1 MIRATGLVFGA
12 AEEAELGV
20 ADGGAGSEARIGFGG
35 LFGETF
41 SSEAAFV
48 GGTAVATVAMLT
60 EVFVAVT
67 SFRGKDG

>member
-1 MIRATGLVFGA
+1 MVFGA

-20 ADGGAGSEARIGFGG
+20 ADGGVGGEARVGFGG

-41 SSEAAFV
+41 SGEAAVV
-48 GGTAVATVAMLT
+48 GFTAVAAVAMLT

-67 SFRGKDG
+67 SLRGKDG

>member
-1 MIRATGLVFGA
+1 MVFGA

-20 ADGGAGSEARIGFGG
+20 TDGGAGGEARVGFGG

-41 SSEAAFV
+41 SGEAAVAGF
-48 GGTAVATVAMLT
+48 TAVAAVAMLT

>member
-1 MIRATGLVFGA
+1 MVFGA
-12 AEEAELGV
+12 AEEAEWGV
-20 ADGGAGSEARIGFGG
+20 ADGGAGGEARVGFGG

-41 SSEAAFV
+41 SGEAAFV
-48 GGTAVATVAMLT
+48 GVTAVAAVAMLT